1 MTPLLVALLFAAAP
15 NATQAA
21 ALARAKNWDTLYLTF
36 APVKPDGYAT
46 KERSKIAATLALGCE
61 GLLPDDAN
69 LATEIGEKS
78 VAFAPTVNGCLCA
91 AMAARK
97 SQQHDVAEQVLNAG
111 LSKFPNDDNL
121 KLELIRLMLDEGDRP
136 GAEKTYSGMKKNS
149 ALGKSARALLFGS
162 AASLSEVAEA
172 PTTQAA
178 TQAAAGPTDTARS
191 ETSTYQSGVDD
202 EGRRIR
208 FNSHF
213 RFRYFNGKR
222 DFGQRAEY
230 EGRVQ
235 QSVEEARQTVIR
247 LLGVTRKLPLDVI
260 LYSKSEFAIH
270 HGESYAQMVAG
281 TYSQNAIR
289 MNDSAEV
296 NARNQIVL
304 VHEFVHAVVDE
315 LAQSHS
321 ERVPVWVNEGLAE
334 IIEWRAEGHEGP
346 RPAMARHLKDLA
358 AQQRLPNFNDMRR
371 ASLISQDE
379 PETAY
384 AFSAIAVRTLA
395 AKVGMSQVLAFIR
408 GSGEGK
414 NGDDLFR
421 THFGKDLNGFQ
432 KEMEA
437 ELK

>member
-1 MTPLLVALLFAAAP
+1 MTPLLLAWLFTAAP
-15 NATQAA
+15 NAAQAA
-21 ALARAKNWDTLYLTF
+21 ALAKAKNWDTLYLTF
-36 APVKPDGYAT
+36 APAKPDGYRAA
-46 KERSKIAATLALGCE
+46 ERSKIAAALAVGCE
-61 GLLPDDAN
+61 GLLPDDVN

-111 LSKFPNDDNL
+111 LSKFQGDDSL
-121 KLELIRLMLDEGDRP
+121 KLEHIRLLLDEGDRA
-136 GAEKTYSGMKKNS
+136 GAEKTYSAMKKNS
-149 ALGKSARALLFGS
+149 ALGKSARSLLFGS
-162 AASLSEVAEA
+162 AGPQTEGAEVPASVSRV
-172 PTTQAA
+172 
-178 TQAAAGPTDTARS
+178 GSNDTAGT

-270 HGESYAQMVAG
+270 HGESYAKMVAG

-296 NARNQIVL
+296 NARNQVVL

-315 LAQSHS
+315 LAQSHA

-334 IIEWRAEGHEGP
+334 IIEWRAEGHEDP
-346 RPAMARHLKDLA
+346 RPAMVRHLKDLA
-358 AQQRLPNFNDMRR
+358 AQQRLPQLSDMRR
-371 ASLISQDE
+371 AALIAQDE

-384 AFSAIAVRTLA
+384 SFSALAVRTLA
-395 AKVGMSQVLAFIR
+395 AKVGMSQVLAFIK
-408 GSGEGK
+408 GCGEGQ

-421 THFGKDLNGFQ
+421 RHFGRDLNGFQ